1 MNLLDLFV
9 KIGVDDQ
16 ASEGVETLSGKL
28 KSGLKTAAKIGMAA
42 VTAATGAVVALT
54 KQAVESYGE
63 YEQLVGG
70 AELMF
75 GDAYDFIA
83 EKAENAYST
92 VQMSMNDYL
101 QQVNGFATGLKTA
114 LGGDEKAAA
123 ELADRIITAEADVV
137 AATGNTQEAVQNAFN
152 GIMKSNYTMLD
163 NLQLGITPTKEGFQE
178 VIDKVNEWNA
188 ANGKATSYQIDNLAD
203 AQKALVDY
211 IEMQGLAGYAAN
223 EAAGTIQ
230 GSVASMKSAWQNL
243 VLAFADDQADF
254 DARMNAFVDSAVN
267 AGHNLI
273 PRIESTI
280 QGIGKFISSASEK
293 IVPTVVQTIS
303 DNLPLILTAGVDMV
317 FALIDGIMNSLDGL
331 ISCAFSIISTV
342 ADKIAE
348 NTPELV
354 AGGVAMITALIS
366 GIVEN
371 LPLLLKA
378 ALQIVM
384 GLAQGLLS
392 ALPTLIAALPE
403 IITGLVTGLLQ
414 FVPQIIQAGITL
426 LTSLV
431 GALPEIITA
440 IVEALPHIIDGV
452 VSALMESIPQII
464 QAGID
469 LFVALIQALPEII
482 TTIIAA
488 IPQIIGGIIDAVVGN
503 IDKIILAGV
512 QLFVALIENL
522 PTIIVEIVKAVPKI
536 ITGIVEAFDGLMSQ
550 IVDVGANLLKGIW
563 NGISDTVGWLKDKV
577 SGVVNK
583 IKSWFTGK
591 DGFDEHSPSKWSNN
605 VFRRVMEGAANGLD
619 SGLPALMRKVDGVTG
634 QVKDAMAFDIADM
647 GVNVSGYGMSGFQPA
662 YAGAVAQQPI
672 TIPITL
678 ELDGTTLARRTYLYN
693 QAETDR
699 RGKSFVR

>member
-203 AQKALVDY
+203 AQNALVDY

-254 DARMNAFVDSAVN
+254 NARMNAFVDSAVN

-273 PRIESTI
+273 PRIETTI

-303 DNLPLILTAGVDMV
+303 DNLPLILTAGIDLV
-317 FALIDGIMNSLDGL
+317 FALADGILDNMDA
-331 ISCAFSIISTV
+331 IINCAFEIISV
-342 ADKIAE
+342 IAERLAE
-348 NTPELV
+348 NTPKLV
-354 AGGVAMITALIS
+354 ESSVQIILSLVNGL
-366 GIVEN
+366 VEN
-371 LPLLLKA
+371 QPMLLDA
-378 ALQIVM
+378 ALQIM
-384 GLAQGLLS
+384 TSLAHGLIES
-392 ALPTLIAALPE
+392 LPTLIAALPD
-403 IITGLVTGLLQ
+403 IIVGLVSGLLE
-414 FVPQIIQAGITL
+414 FR
-426 LTSLV
+426 
-431 GALPEIITA
+431 
-440 IVEALPHIIDGV
+440 VE
-452 VSALMESIPQII
+452 LMS
-464 QAGID
+464 
-469 LFVALIQALPEII
+469 
-482 TTIIAA
+482 
-488 IPQIIGGIIDAVVGN
+488 
-503 IDKIILAGV
+503 AGV

-605 VFRRVMEGAANGLD
+605 VFRRVMEGAANGLGQRT
-619 SGLPALMRKVDGVTG
+619 SGVDAQSRRCNRSG
-634 QVKDAMAFDIADM
+634 QRR
-647 GVNVSGYGMSGFQPA
+647 YGF
-662 YAGAVAQQPI
+662 
-672 TIPITL
+672 
-678 ELDGTTLARRTYLYN
+678 
-693 QAETDR
+693 
-699 RGKSFVR
+699 